1 MSLINKCNSINNAN
15 YNKDYN
21 NSMLDYQKIASKL
34 RLGYTPGIIRHYYHG
49 SKINRKYTER
59 WKILMKYNFSPYI
72 DITYDSSGIIIP
84 TNSFSQEFK
93 DEILNYFKERKED
106 E

>member
-1 MSLINKCNSINNAN
+1 MLI
-15 YNKDYN
+15 
-21 NSMLDYQKIASKL
+21 YQKLASKL

-59 WKILMKYNFSPYI
+59 WKILMKFNFSPLTH
-72 DITYDSSGIIIP
+72 ITYDYSGIIIP
-84 TNSFSQEFK
+84 TNNFSKEFK
-93 DEILNYFKERKED
+93 DEIFNYFKERKED